1 MVKTLYGKH
10 EENHP
15 TETFALRPRGTDP
28 FHPRALREPGGEGR
42 PSTLVH
48 PADGIAPQE
57 RLEPGL
63 NEGASEGTNY
73 RTIDRVL
80 PKLEPKVALMRLFD
94 PDEVPFVLVD
104 PTQIE
109 RLCKLRTPPTTRA
122 PQRRQDRGGFWT
134 VSSSPSPAAW
144 EGCPLPPLRDLLGG
158 EHNKPRSDQP
168 QSRVARSEMGD
179 QRPGLRRPSD
189 LRSGVLGP
197 KMARDDERSG
207 SQLRHQAQHQK
218 PGEDKGLGGGGDP
231 SRSSLSE
238 GERRH
243 IRGAYYYLAVRS
255 R

>member
-94 PDEVPFVLVD
+94 PDDVPFVLVD
-104 PTQIE
+104 PTEIE
-109 RLCKLRTPPTTRA
+109 RLQAKNTSYYVGRLSDGKTV
-122 PQRRQDRGGFWT
+122 GGSGP
-134 VSSSPSPAAW
+134 SSSPSPTAW
-144 EGCPLPPLRDLLGG
+144 EGCPLPLRDLLGG
-158 EHNKPRSDQP
+158 EYNKPRSDQP

-179 QRPGLRRPSD
+179 QRPSLRRPSD

-243 IRGAYYYLAVRS
+243 IRGAYYLAVRS

>member
-94 PDEVPFVLVD
+94 PDDVPFVLID
-104 PTQIE
+104 PTEIE
-109 RLCKLRTPPTTRA
+109 RLQAKNTSYYVGRLSDGKTV
-122 PQRRQDRGGFWT
+122 GGSGP
-134 VSSSPSPAAW
+134 SSSPSPTAW
-144 EGCPLPPLRDLLGG
+144 EGWPLPLRDLLGG

-243 IRGAYYYLAVRS
+243 IRGAYYLAVRS